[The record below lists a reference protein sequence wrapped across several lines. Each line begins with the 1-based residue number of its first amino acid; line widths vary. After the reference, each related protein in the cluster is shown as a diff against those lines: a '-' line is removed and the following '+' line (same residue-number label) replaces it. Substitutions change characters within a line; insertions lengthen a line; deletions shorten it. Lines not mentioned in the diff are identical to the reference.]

1 MRANSYVCRSYRGK
15 TGWGSLFAPPP
26 PPLIL
31 NRVKGNY
38 KLYESR
44 GDKDRILSAERY
56 LNMMKPYLGDLINDH
71 KKAESGEW
79 KIRLNMHVN
88 FISSKDTGEIRNINI
103 LSDSKEIMWG
113 NETNDIITNLF

>member
-1 MRANSYVCRSYRGK
+1 MPS
-15 TGWGSLFAPPP
+15 PPSP
-26 PPLIL
+26 PIL